1 MAMEFSIG
9 GFNVKGWMVAVAL
22 PVLSTVSGGVYFGY
36 DTLNRFY
43 GVEGG
48 VEEALGKGSTNAKQI
63 AELQK
68 SLTKLSNDTARER
81 TANKT
86 FASNQL
92 TTASQAIRKELQEVE
107 TNLSDNSVAKMQQ
120 LTERLTTLDAT
131 VTSRIQTVEQAIIDN
146 DVRGLNSK
154 LAQLATN
161 MQQILEQQK
170 VLLDLR
176 SQVDK
181 ATTITDGIGDKLD
194 VIQTEI
200 DDIWKAYDEMSSNPL
215 QRIDMATPRKG
226 KMFAKT
232 TTNPKTGR
240 KIKVSYG
247 QAGKAKD
254 GGKRIRPGTGKGD
267 SYCARSAGQMKKH
280 PKAAA
285 NPNSPLRLSRKKWK
299 CAGTK
304 SKRT

>member
-1 MAMEFSIG
+1 MSMEFSIG

-22 PVLSTVSGGVYFGY
+22 PVLSAVSGGVYWGY

-48 VEEALGKGSTNAKQI
+48 VSEALGNTSANAKQI
-63 AELQK
+63 SELQK

-86 FASNQL
+86 FAANQL
-92 TTASQAIRKELQEVE
+92 TTASQAIRSELQEVE
-107 TNLSDNSVAKMQQ
+107 TNLSDDSVAKMQQ
-120 LTERLTTLDAT
+120 LTERLTTLEAT

-194 VIQTEI
+194 VLQTEV
-200 DDIWKAYDEMSSNPL
+200 DDIWKAYDELASNPL
-215 QRIDMATPRKG
+215 
-226 KMFAKT
+226 
-232 TTNPKTGR
+232 
-240 KIKVSYG
+240 
-247 QAGKAKD
+247 
-254 GGKRIRPGTGKGD
+254 
-267 SYCARSAGQMKKH
+267 
-280 PKAAA
+280 
-285 NPNSPLRLSRKKWK
+285 
-299 CAGTK
+299 
-304 SKRT
+304 

>member
-1 MAMEFSIG
+1 MSMEFSIG

-22 PVLSTVSGGVYFGY
+22 PVLSAVSGGVYWGY

-48 VEEALGKGSTNAKQI
+48 VSEALGNTSANAKQI
-63 AELQK
+63 SELQK
-68 SLTKLSNDTARER
+68 SLTKLSNDTERER

-86 FASNQL
+86 FAANQL
-92 TTASQAIRKELQEVE
+92 TTASQAIAKELQEAE
-107 TNLSDNSVAKMQQ
+107 TDLGNKI
-120 LTERLTTLDAT
+120 TELEAD

-194 VIQTEI
+194 VLQTEV
-200 DDIWKAYDEMSSNPL
+200 DDIWKAYDELASNPL
-215 QRIDMATPRKG
+215 
-226 KMFAKT
+226 
-232 TTNPKTGR
+232 
-240 KIKVSYG
+240 
-247 QAGKAKD
+247 
-254 GGKRIRPGTGKGD
+254 
-267 SYCARSAGQMKKH
+267 
-280 PKAAA
+280 
-285 NPNSPLRLSRKKWK
+285 
-299 CAGTK
+299 
-304 SKRT
+304 

>member
-48 VEEALGKGSTNAKQI
+48 VGEALNKTSANAKQI
-63 AELQK
+63 LELQK
-68 SLTKLSNDTARER
+68 SLTKLSNDTERER

-86 FASNQL
+86 FAANQL
-92 TTASQAIRKELQEVE
+92 TTASQAIREELQEAE
-107 TNLSDNSVAKMQQ
+107 TKLNDDIVAKMQQ
-120 LTERLTTLDAT
+120 LNQQLTTLEAT
-131 VTSRIQTVEQAIIDN
+131 VTSRIQTVEQAVVDN

-154 LAQLATN
+154 LAQLTTN

-194 VIQTEI
+194 VLQTEV
-200 DDIWKAYDEMSSNPL
+200 DDIWKAYDELASNPL
-215 QRIDMATPRKG
+215 
-226 KMFAKT
+226 
-232 TTNPKTGR
+232 
-240 KIKVSYG
+240 
-247 QAGKAKD
+247 
-254 GGKRIRPGTGKGD
+254 
-267 SYCARSAGQMKKH
+267 
-280 PKAAA
+280 
-285 NPNSPLRLSRKKWK
+285 
-299 CAGTK
+299 
-304 SKRT
+304 

>member
-22 PVLSTVSGGVYFGY
+22 PVLSAVSGGVYWGY

-48 VEEALGKGSTNAKQI
+48 VSKALGNTSANAKQI
-63 AELQK
+63 LELQK
-68 SLTKLSNDTARER
+68 SLTKLSTDTERER

-86 FASNQL
+86 FAANQL
-92 TTASQAIRKELQEVE
+92 TTASQAIAKELQEAE
-107 TNLSDNSVAKMQQ
+107 TDLGNEI
-120 LTERLTTLDAT
+120 TELEAN

-194 VIQTEI
+194 VLQTEV
-200 DDIWKAYDEMSSNPL
+200 DDIWKAYDELASNPL
-215 QRIDMATPRKG
+215 
-226 KMFAKT
+226 
-232 TTNPKTGR
+232 
-240 KIKVSYG
+240 
-247 QAGKAKD
+247 
-254 GGKRIRPGTGKGD
+254 
-267 SYCARSAGQMKKH
+267 
-280 PKAAA
+280 
-285 NPNSPLRLSRKKWK
+285 
-299 CAGTK
+299 
-304 SKRT
+304 

>member
-1 MAMEFSIG
+1 MSMEFSIG

-22 PVLSTVSGGVYFGY
+22 PVLSAVSGGVYWGY

-48 VEEALGKGSTNAKQI
+48 VGEALGNTSANAKQI
-63 AELQK
+63 LELQK
-68 SLTKLSNDTARER
+68 SLTKLSTDTERER

-86 FASNQL
+86 FAANQL
-92 TTASQAIRKELQEVE
+92 TTASQAITKELQEAE
-107 TNLSDNSVAKMQQ
+107 TDLGNKI
-120 LTERLTTLDAT
+120 TELEAD

-194 VIQTEI
+194 VLQTEV
-200 DDIWKAYDEMSSNPL
+200 DDIWKAYDELASNPL
-215 QRIDMATPRKG
+215 
-226 KMFAKT
+226 
-232 TTNPKTGR
+232 
-240 KIKVSYG
+240 
-247 QAGKAKD
+247 
-254 GGKRIRPGTGKGD
+254 
-267 SYCARSAGQMKKH
+267 
-280 PKAAA
+280 
-285 NPNSPLRLSRKKWK
+285 
-299 CAGTK
+299 
-304 SKRT
+304 

>member
-1 MAMEFSIG
+1 MSMEFSIG

-22 PVLSTVSGGVYFGY
+22 PVLSAVSGGVYFGY

-63 AELQK
+63 SELQK
-68 SLTKLSNDTARER
+68 SLTKLENDTERER

-86 FASNQL
+86 FAANQL
-92 TTASQAIRKELQEVE
+92 TTASQAIANELQEAE
-107 TNLSDNSVAKMQQ
+107 TNLNEDITQ
-120 LTERLTTLDAT
+120 LEADIK
-131 VTSRIQTVEQAIIDN
+131 SRIQTVEQAIIDN

-170 VLLDLR
+170 ILLDLR

-181 ATTITDGIGDKLD
+181 ATAITDTIGDKLD

-200 DDIWKAYDEMSSNPL
+200 DDIWKAYDS
-215 QRIDMATPRKG
+215 MAE
-226 KMFAKT
+226 
-232 TTNPKTGR
+232 
-240 KIKVSYG
+240 
-247 QAGKAKD
+247 
-254 GGKRIRPGTGKGD
+254 
-267 SYCARSAGQMKKH
+267 
-280 PKAAA
+280 
-285 NPNSPLRLSRKKWK
+285 
-299 CAGTK
+299 
-304 SKRT
+304 

>member
-1 MAMEFSIG
+1 MEFSIG

-22 PVLSTVSGGVYFGY
+22 PVLSAVSGGVYWGY

-48 VEEALGKGSTNAKQI
+48 VSEALGNTSANAKQI
-63 AELQK
+63 SELQK
-68 SLTKLSNDTARER
+68 SLTKLSTDTERER

-86 FASNQL
+86 FAATQL
-92 TTASQAIRKELQEVE
+92 TTASQAIAKELQEAE
-107 TNLSDNSVAKMQQ
+107 TNLGNEI
-120 LTERLTTLDAT
+120 TELEAD

-194 VIQTEI
+194 VLQTEV
-200 DDIWKAYDEMSSNPL
+200 DDIWKAYDELASNPL
-215 QRIDMATPRKG
+215 
-226 KMFAKT
+226 
-232 TTNPKTGR
+232 
-240 KIKVSYG
+240 
-247 QAGKAKD
+247 
-254 GGKRIRPGTGKGD
+254 
-267 SYCARSAGQMKKH
+267 
-280 PKAAA
+280 
-285 NPNSPLRLSRKKWK
+285 
-299 CAGTK
+299 
-304 SKRT
+304 

>member
-48 VEEALGKGSTNAKQI
+48 VDEALGKAGTNAKQI
-63 AELQK
+63 SELQK
-68 SLTKLSNDTARER
+68 SLTQLSNDTARER

-92 TTASQAIRKELQEVE
+92 TTASQAITKELQEAE
-107 TNLSDNSVAKMQQ
+107 TKLNDDIVAKMQQ
-120 LTERLTTLDAT
+120 LTQRINELEAT
-131 VTSRIQTVEQAIIDN
+131 ATSRIQTVEQAVVDN
-146 DVRGLNSK
+146 DVRGLNTR
-154 LAQLATN
+154 LAQLTTN

-181 ATTITDGIGDKLD
+181 ATTITDTIGDKLD

-200 DDIWKAYDEMSSNPL
+200 DDIWKAYDNLVENPL
-215 QRIDMATPRKG
+215 
-226 KMFAKT
+226 
-232 TTNPKTGR
+232 
-240 KIKVSYG
+240 
-247 QAGKAKD
+247 
-254 GGKRIRPGTGKGD
+254 
-267 SYCARSAGQMKKH
+267 
-280 PKAAA
+280 
-285 NPNSPLRLSRKKWK
+285 
-299 CAGTK
+299 
-304 SKRT
+304 

>member
-48 VEEALGKGSTNAKQI
+48 VGEALGNTSANAKQI

-86 FASNQL
+86 FAANQL

-107 TNLSDNSVAKMQQ
+107 TNLSDDSVAKMQQ
-120 LTERLTTLDAT
+120 LTQKLNELESTA
-131 VTSRIQTVEQAIIDN
+131 TSRIQTVEQAIVDN

-215 QRIDMATPRKG
+215 
-226 KMFAKT
+226 
-232 TTNPKTGR
+232 
-240 KIKVSYG
+240 
-247 QAGKAKD
+247 
-254 GGKRIRPGTGKGD
+254 
-267 SYCARSAGQMKKH
+267 
-280 PKAAA
+280 
-285 NPNSPLRLSRKKWK
+285 
-299 CAGTK
+299 
-304 SKRT
+304 

>member
-22 PVLSTVSGGVYFGY
+22 PVLSAVSGGVYWGY
-36 DTLNRFY
+36 DTLHRFY

-48 VEEALGKGSTNAKQI
+48 VSEALGNTSANAKQI
-63 AELQK
+63 SELQK
-68 SLTKLSNDTARER
+68 SLTQLRNDTERER

-86 FASNQL
+86 FAANQL
-92 TTASQAIRKELQEVE
+92 TTASQAITKELQEAE
-107 TNLSDNSVAKMQQ
+107 TDLSNEI
-120 LTERLTTLDAT
+120 TELEAN

-194 VIQTEI
+194 VLQTEV
-200 DDIWKAYDEMSSNPL
+200 DDIWKAYDELASNPL
-215 QRIDMATPRKG
+215 
-226 KMFAKT
+226 
-232 TTNPKTGR
+232 
-240 KIKVSYG
+240 
-247 QAGKAKD
+247 
-254 GGKRIRPGTGKGD
+254 
-267 SYCARSAGQMKKH
+267 
-280 PKAAA
+280 
-285 NPNSPLRLSRKKWK
+285 
-299 CAGTK
+299 
-304 SKRT
+304 

>member
-63 AELQK
+63 SELQK

-86 FASNQL
+86 FAATQL

-107 TNLSDNSVAKMQQ
+107 TNLSDDSVAKMQQ

-194 VIQTEI
+194 VLQTEV
-200 DDIWKAYDEMSSNPL
+200 DDIWKAYDELASNPL
-215 QRIDMATPRKG
+215 
-226 KMFAKT
+226 
-232 TTNPKTGR
+232 
-240 KIKVSYG
+240 
-247 QAGKAKD
+247 
-254 GGKRIRPGTGKGD
+254 
-267 SYCARSAGQMKKH
+267 
-280 PKAAA
+280 
-285 NPNSPLRLSRKKWK
+285 
-299 CAGTK
+299 
-304 SKRT
+304 

>member
-1 MAMEFSIG
+1 MEFSIG

-48 VEEALGKGSTNAKQI
+48 VGEALGNTSANAKQI

-107 TNLSDNSVAKMQQ
+107 TNLSDDSVAKIQQ
-120 LTERLTTLDAT
+120 LTQNLNKIESTA
-131 VTSRIQTVEQAIIDN
+131 TSRIQTVEQAIVDN

-215 QRIDMATPRKG
+215 
-226 KMFAKT
+226 
-232 TTNPKTGR
+232 
-240 KIKVSYG
+240 
-247 QAGKAKD
+247 
-254 GGKRIRPGTGKGD
+254 
-267 SYCARSAGQMKKH
+267 
-280 PKAAA
+280 
-285 NPNSPLRLSRKKWK
+285 
-299 CAGTK
+299 
-304 SKRT
+304 

>member
-1 MAMEFSIG
+1 MSMEFSIG

-22 PVLSTVSGGVYFGY
+22 PVLSAVSGGVYWGY

-63 AELQK
+63 SELQK
-68 SLTKLSNDTARER
+68 SLTKLSTDTERDR

-86 FASNQL
+86 FAANQL
-92 TTASQAIRKELQEVE
+92 TTASQAIRQELQEAE
-107 TNLSDNSVAKMQQ
+107 TDLNEDITQ
-120 LTERLTTLDAT
+120 LEADI
-131 VTSRIQTVEQAIIDN
+131 TSRIQTVEQAIIDN

-170 VLLDLR
+170 ILLDLR

-181 ATTITDGIGDKLD
+181 ATAITDTIGDKLD

-200 DDIWKAYDEMSSNPL
+200 DDIWRAYDSMAEKPL
-215 QRIDMATPRKG
+215 G
-226 KMFAKT
+226 
-232 TTNPKTGR
+232 
-240 KIKVSYG
+240 
-247 QAGKAKD
+247 
-254 GGKRIRPGTGKGD
+254 
-267 SYCARSAGQMKKH
+267 
-280 PKAAA
+280 
-285 NPNSPLRLSRKKWK
+285 
-299 CAGTK
+299 
-304 SKRT
+304 

>member
-22 PVLSTVSGGVYFGY
+22 PVLSAVSGGVYWGY

-48 VEEALGKGSTNAKQI
+48 VSEALGNTSANAKQI
-63 AELQK
+63 SELQK
-68 SLTKLSNDTARER
+68 SLTLLSNDTERER

-86 FASNQL
+86 FAANQL
-92 TTASQAIRKELQEVE
+92 TTASQAIRKELGESKTDLNE
-107 TNLSDNSVAKMQQ
+107 DITQ
-120 LTERLTTLDAT
+120 LEAD

-194 VIQTEI
+194 VLQTEV
-200 DDIWKAYDEMSSNPL
+200 DDIWKAYDELASNPL
-215 QRIDMATPRKG
+215 
-226 KMFAKT
+226 
-232 TTNPKTGR
+232 
-240 KIKVSYG
+240 
-247 QAGKAKD
+247 
-254 GGKRIRPGTGKGD
+254 
-267 SYCARSAGQMKKH
+267 
-280 PKAAA
+280 
-285 NPNSPLRLSRKKWK
+285 
-299 CAGTK
+299 
-304 SKRT
+304 

>member
-48 VEEALGKGSTNAKQI
+48 VGEALGNTSANAKQI

-68 SLTKLSNDTARER
+68 SLTKLNNDTARER

-86 FASNQL
+86 FAANQL

-107 TNLSDNSVAKMQQ
+107 TNLSDDSVAKMQQ
-120 LTERLTTLDAT
+120 LTQKLNELESTA
-131 VTSRIQTVEQAIIDN
+131 TSRIQTVEQAIVDN

-215 QRIDMATPRKG
+215 
-226 KMFAKT
+226 
-232 TTNPKTGR
+232 
-240 KIKVSYG
+240 
-247 QAGKAKD
+247 
-254 GGKRIRPGTGKGD
+254 
-267 SYCARSAGQMKKH
+267 
-280 PKAAA
+280 
-285 NPNSPLRLSRKKWK
+285 
-299 CAGTK
+299 
-304 SKRT
+304 

>member
-48 VEEALGKGSTNAKQI
+48 VEESLSKASANAKQI

-68 SLTKLSNDTARER
+68 SLTQLSNDTARER

-86 FASNQL
+86 FAANQL
-92 TTASQAIRKELQEVE
+92 NTASQAIRKELQEAE
-107 TNLSDNSVAKMQQ
+107 TNLSDDSVAKMQQ

-181 ATTITDGIGDKLD
+181 STTITDTIGDKLD

-200 DDIWKAYDEMSSNPL
+200 DDIWKAYDSIVENPL
-215 QRIDMATPRKG
+215 
-226 KMFAKT
+226 
-232 TTNPKTGR
+232 
-240 KIKVSYG
+240 
-247 QAGKAKD
+247 
-254 GGKRIRPGTGKGD
+254 
-267 SYCARSAGQMKKH
+267 
-280 PKAAA
+280 
-285 NPNSPLRLSRKKWK
+285 
-299 CAGTK
+299 
-304 SKRT
+304 

>member
-1 MAMEFSIG
+1 MSMEFSIG

-22 PVLSTVSGGVYFGY
+22 PVLSAVSGGVYFGY

-43 GVEGG
+43 GVEVG

-68 SLTKLSNDTARER
+68 SLTKLENDTERER

-86 FASNQL
+86 FAANQL
-92 TTASQAIRKELQEVE
+92 TTASQAIANELQEAE
-107 TNLSDNSVAKMQQ
+107 SNLNEDITQ
-120 LTERLTTLDAT
+120 LEADIK
-131 VTSRIQTVEQAIIDN
+131 SRIQTVEQAIIDN

-170 VLLDLR
+170 ILLDLR

-181 ATTITDGIGDKLD
+181 ATAITDTIGDKLD

-200 DDIWKAYDEMSSNPL
+200 DDIWKAYDSMAEKPL
-215 QRIDMATPRKG
+215 G
-226 KMFAKT
+226 
-232 TTNPKTGR
+232 
-240 KIKVSYG
+240 
-247 QAGKAKD
+247 
-254 GGKRIRPGTGKGD
+254 
-267 SYCARSAGQMKKH
+267 
-280 PKAAA
+280 
-285 NPNSPLRLSRKKWK
+285 
-299 CAGTK
+299 
-304 SKRT
+304 

>member
-22 PVLSTVSGGVYFGY
+22 PVLSAVSGGVYWGY

-48 VEEALGKGSTNAKQI
+48 VSEALGNTSANAKQI
-63 AELQK
+63 LELQK
-68 SLTKLSNDTARER
+68 SLTKLSTDTERER

-86 FASNQL
+86 FAANQL
-92 TTASQAIRKELQEVE
+92 TTASQAIAKELQEAE
-107 TNLSDNSVAKMQQ
+107 TDLGNEI
-120 LTERLTTLDAT
+120 TELEAD

-194 VIQTEI
+194 VLQTEV
-200 DDIWKAYDEMSSNPL
+200 DDIWKAYDELASNPL
-215 QRIDMATPRKG
+215 
-226 KMFAKT
+226 
-232 TTNPKTGR
+232 
-240 KIKVSYG
+240 
-247 QAGKAKD
+247 
-254 GGKRIRPGTGKGD
+254 
-267 SYCARSAGQMKKH
+267 
-280 PKAAA
+280 
-285 NPNSPLRLSRKKWK
+285 
-299 CAGTK
+299 
-304 SKRT
+304 

>member
-22 PVLSTVSGGVYFGY
+22 PVLSAVSGGVYWGY

-48 VEEALGKGSTNAKQI
+48 VSEALGNTSANAKQI
-63 AELQK
+63 SELQK

-86 FASNQL
+86 FAANQL
-92 TTASQAIRKELQEVE
+92 AEAE
-107 TNLSDNSVAKMQQ
+107 TNLTKDIVELAKDIKQQIVDIQSVLNSRV
-120 LTERLTTLDAT
+120 
-131 VTSRIQTVEQAIIDN
+131 QTVEQAVIDN

-154 LAQLATN
+154 LAQLSTN

-181 ATTITDGIGDKLD
+181 ATTITDTIGDKLD
-194 VIQTEI
+194 IIQTEI
-200 DDIWKAYDEMSSNPL
+200 DDIWKAYDEMASNPL
-215 QRIDMATPRKG
+215 
-226 KMFAKT
+226 
-232 TTNPKTGR
+232 
-240 KIKVSYG
+240 
-247 QAGKAKD
+247 
-254 GGKRIRPGTGKGD
+254 
-267 SYCARSAGQMKKH
+267 
-280 PKAAA
+280 
-285 NPNSPLRLSRKKWK
+285 
-299 CAGTK
+299 
-304 SKRT
+304 